1 MHSARFSSVY
11 WYCEVEMT
19 ACDVVILGAG
29 PYGLAA
35 GAHLRNIQGL
45 DVRVFGEPMEFWK
58 AHMPEGMLLRSPW
71 AASHISDPATALTM
85 DAFGNELGV
94 RIPTPIPLD
103 RFVEYGLWFQR
114 QAVPEIDRRRITRIE
129 RDSHRLP
136 CNSQRWRAIAVAP
149 GRNRR
154 RNCVVCPPATA
165 VRRTAIGTR
174 HARL

>member
-1 MHSARFSSVY
+1 M
-11 WYCEVEMT
+11 M

-71 AASHISDPATALTM
+71 AASHISDPQPRSRWTRLAIISAFEFPRRFRSIDSSSTASGFS
-85 DAFGNELGV
+85 AKPS
-94 RIPTPIPLD
+94 RRSIA
-103 RFVEYGLWFQR
+103 VESPASR
-114 QAVPEIDRRRITRIE
+114 EMP
-129 RDSHRLP
+129 RLP
-136 CNSQRWRAIAVAP
+136 YNSQRWRAIAVAP

-154 RNCVVCPPATA
+154 GNRVVCPPATA
-165 VRRTAIGTR
+165 V
-174 HARL
+174 